1 MCLAGAVIASWSL
14 AQEVTGGR
22 FEPFYCKIF
31 SDKYLL
37 SLNSAI
43 NSVKTFRDNSNVKQF
58 YYNEEFVL
66 HLFTG
71 CGTER
76 LEFQKGSSAHIRR
89 KYV

>member
-1 MCLAGAVIASWSL
+1 MCVAGAVVASWSL
-14 AQEVTGGR
+14 TQEVAGGR
-22 FEPFYCKIF
+22 FEPFYCN
-31 SDKYLL
+31 DKYLL

-66 HLFTG
+66 HLFAG

>member
-22 FEPFYCKIF
+22 FEPFYCNY
-31 SDKYLL
+31 KYLL
-37 SLNSAI
+37 SLNSAM

-71 CGTER
+71 CETER
-76 LEFQKGSSAHIRR
+76 FEFQKGSSAHIRR